1 MAADS
6 LERFYAEDRA
16 AWRAWLEGHHQTAR
30 GVWLVYYKKES
41 GRPRIAYD
49 EAVEEALCFGWV
61 DSRPNKLDDERYM
74 QLFSPRKAGSP
85 WSRLNKQRVQALTE
99 AGLMAPAGLVVV
111 ATAQADGSWT
121 AYDAVEELVIPHDL
135 AEALAGNPEAAQHFS
150 QFPPSSRKNILWWIT
165 SAKRPAT
172 RAQRIA
178 ETIRLAAQN
187 LRANHYRQ

>member
-1 MAADS
+1 
-6 LERFYAEDRA
+6 
-16 AWRAWLEGHHQTAR
+16 
-30 GVWLVYYKKES
+30 
-41 GRPRIAYD
+41 
-49 EAVEEALCFGWV
+49 VEEALCFGWV